1 MEFFELVSIIERAFV
16 TDVYKRYFWAYFVI
30 GGCLFAVVYIFQAIA
45 LYTIATRE
53 GFKNKWMAFL
63 PFFNTYYIGVVSE
76 KNKVFR
82 VKAKYVSLAAALLE
96 VAYCALAVL
105 YYVAV
110 HIIFSGGYAQPVY
123 ETMIYGT
130 QIEMLAGYNLD
141 LLPANLSW
149 AGWVFGYMQDYV
161 VFFVQAA
168 YLILKVFILI
178 SFFRTYASP
187 RYLLFAIFSAL
198 LPIGGVFMFA
208 VRNNRGKSY
217 AEFIR
222 EQQQRQY
229 RMYQEYM
236 RNHGADGQGGNY
248 GQNYGSDY
256 GGQNNNPYAQPRPSA
271 PPEDPFGG
279 LGSSNGGSRGE
290 SGGKSSDPFDDFKN

>member
-1 MEFFELVSIIERAFV
+1 MEFFELVGIIERAFIA
-16 TDVYKRYFWAYFVI
+16 DVYKRYVWAYFII
-30 GGCLFAVVYIFQAIA
+30 GGCLFAVIYTFQAIA

-53 GFKNKWMAFL
+53 GFKNKWMAFV

-76 KNKVFR
+76 KNKVFK
-82 VKAKYVSLAAALLE
+82 VKAKYVSLAAALVE

-110 HIIFSGGYAQPVY
+110 KLIFSGGYAEPVY

-141 LLPANLSW
+141 LPAHLSW

-161 VFFVQAA
+161 IYFVQVA

-187 RYLLFAIFSAL
+187 RYLLFSIFSAL

-208 VRNNRGKSY
+208 VRNNRGKNY
-217 AEFIR
+217 MEYIR

-236 RNHGADGQGGNY
+236 RNHGGDGQSGANY
-248 GQNYGSDY
+248 GQNYGSDN
-256 GGQNNNPYAQPRPSA
+256 GNPYAQPRPST
-271 PPEDPFGG
+271 PPDDPFGG
-279 LGSSNGGSRGE
+279 LGSASGGQKSGGGSPN
-290 SGGKSSDPFDDFKN
+290 DPFDDFNN

>member
-1 MEFFELVSIIERAFV
+1 
-16 TDVYKRYFWAYFVI
+16 
-30 GGCLFAVVYIFQAIA
+30 
-45 LYTIATRE
+45 YTIATRE
-53 GFKNKWMAFL
+53 GFKNKWMALL
-63 PFFNTYYIGVVSE
+63 PFFNTYYIGVVSD
-76 KNKVFR
+76 KNKVFK
-82 VKAKYVSLAAALLE
+82 VKAKYISLAAALVE
-96 VAYCALAVL
+96 AVYCGLAIL

-110 HIIFSGGYAQPVY
+110 RLIFSGGYAEPVY

-149 AGWVFGYMQDYV
+149 AGWVFANMQDYIV
-161 VFFVQAA
+161 YWVQLA
-168 YLILKVFILI
+168 YLILKVFILV

-187 RYLLFAIFSAL
+187 RYLLFSIFSAL

-217 AEFIR
+217 VEYIR

-236 RNHGADGQGGNY
+236 RNHGANGQGGTDY
-248 GQNYGSDY
+248 GANYGSD
-256 GGQNNNPYAQPRPSA
+256 NNPYAQPRPSA

-279 LGSSNGGSRGE
+279 LGSSDGGQK
-290 SGGKSSDPFDDFKN
+290 SGGGRSADPFDDFKN